1 MKTTHIFPVLLIVLN
16 AGASIVSIW
25 ARDWRMAIYWG
36 AASVLN
42 AAVTF

>member
-1 MKTTHIFPVLLIVLN
+1 MDKTLIFPVLLIVLN

-25 ARDWRMAIYWG
+25 AGDWRKAIYFG
-36 AASVLN
+36 AASILN